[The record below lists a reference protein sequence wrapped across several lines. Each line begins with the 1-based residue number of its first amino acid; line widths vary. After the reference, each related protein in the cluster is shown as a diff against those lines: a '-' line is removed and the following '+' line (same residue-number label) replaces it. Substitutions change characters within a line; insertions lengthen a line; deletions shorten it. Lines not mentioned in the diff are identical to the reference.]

1 MMHEHI
7 YHHGQYLWDMKV
19 LQLMKEGKTQE
30 LLDIMPDFIEQ
41 SISECKEGSLT
52 WLLGALGIPT
62 YPAEV
67 YAYGS
72 VIGTGNAIV
81 EWDPTLV
88 EVQ

>member
-1 MMHEHI
+1 
-7 YHHGQYLWDMKV
+7 MKV
-19 LQLMKEGKTQE
+19 LQLMKEGKIQE

-41 SISECKEGSLT
+41 AVSECKDGSFT
-52 WLLGALGIPT
+52 WLMGALGIPT

-81 EWDPTLV
+81 EWDPSTQ
-88 EVQ
+88 EVR